1 MKKGKI
7 IGATVA
13 LMVTATVA
21 QAFEFKGAQVN
32 LEYRDAQ
39 NGQSQL
45 QLEASGALSFGSG
58 FGAQAGIKN
67 ADYDT
72 AGDGAFGFEAHLTY
86 DLGTDVVLGAF
97 AGKETFSSSFQY
109 VGIEASYGVD
119 AFGLEASWSKYS
131 GSGFDSRFLTLDGS
145 YGLSDKV
152 SLLAGYHSGDGDLG
166 GDYKYVGAGYDVTNG
181 VSVSAKYG
189 DGDFSG
195 RVLSVGVGYTFGNG
209 AAFTQRT
216 YTNLMPAD

>member
-86 DLGTDVVLGAF
+86 DLGTDVVLGPLR
-97 AGKETFSSSFQY
+97 GKKPFPAHFSMS
-109 VGIEASYGVD
+109 ASKHPM
-119 AFGLEASWSKYS
+119 AS
-131 GSGFDSRFLTLDGS
+131 T
-145 YGLSDKV
+145 
-152 SLLAGYHSGDGDLG
+152 LLAWRHPGPNIPA
-166 GDYKYVGAGYDVTNG
+166 V
-181 VSVSAKYG
+181 
-189 DGDFSG
+189 
-195 RVLSVGVGYTFGNG
+195 VL
-209 AAFTQRT
+209 TQ
-216 YTNLMPAD
+216 AS